1 MLGLN
6 TVKLYKV
13 KALIPLSSKRLLPI
27 KPLCFWLGALFF
39 VSLSSLAAE
48 KSYFE
53 GNSKLSKLAAN
64 EDNNNDALQQTLEL
78 NFSPESREKLR
89 KALDDYARSID
100 QDHDRIEERRRVMQE
115 SLEARFFDADND
127 GEVDGPIGANG
138 IPVDS
143 NGGETPGDTDNDGAV
158 DPYDVDDDGDF
169 NDPLE
174 FLGGNASAATSA
186 TFDIGIPTSNVTYGP
201 HRLRVIAAFGTGP
214 SFIVNGL
221 SYFFVIAA
229 LMNLN
234 EKAFFHLDRPKS
246 DGSIREGIAYAK
258 ARPDIYVVMLMV
270 FFLATFG
277 LNFQIFNALMATQE
291 FGLGPAS
298 FGLMGTFIAIGS
310 LSGAIGSAR
319 LERFRNTKFVIKGG
333 IAFSISI
340 MVLSIIPSY
349 SLYILWLPICGVT
362 ALTTLVSANSIVQTS
377 TDPAIRG
384 RVMGLYLLIFMGG
397 TPFGSPL
404 IGATTDLVGIRPTI
418 VICGGISLAA
428 SLYIWF
434 KYKNRVTLPADIS
447 VATVLKTVDRDHK

>member
-1 MLGLN
+1 MRLSVKEDGNWRSFRHRNYRILFPANTVSNIGSWAQRIAQDWLVLELTNNNGTYLGLV
-6 TVKLYKV
+6 TAVQFAPVLAFSLHGGKLADRFNKRKV
-13 KALIPLSSKRLLPI
+13 LILTNVVGGAASLA
-27 KPLCFWLGALFF
+27 LGALVMTDLIALWHVFVLAGILGISTAIDAPVRQSF
-39 VSLSSLAAE
+39 TTEVVGQTDLPNAVSL
-48 KSYFE
+48 
-53 GNSKLSKLAAN
+53 NSAN
-64 EDNNNDALQQTLEL
+64 FNAGRL
-78 NFSPESREKLR
+78 
-89 KALDDYARSID
+89 
-100 QDHDRIEERRRVMQE
+100 V
-115 SLEARFFDADND
+115 
-127 GEVDGPIGANG
+127 GPAI
-138 IPVDS
+138 S
-143 NGGETPGDTDNDGAV
+143 GG
-158 DPYDVDDDGDF
+158 
-169 NDPLE
+169 L
-174 FLGGNASAATSA
+174 
-186 TFDIGIPTSNVTYGP
+186 
-201 HRLRVIAAFGTGP
+201 IAAFGTGP

-229 LMNLN
+229 LINLN